1 MKNEIGDQ
9 LARSLAFYWRIY
21 KRNQQRKKEE
31 AERKKKAKAAKKKK
45 KKGTSLAMK
54 NVQSKTGSFTS
65 KSSSTN
71 VTNAASMA
79 RKKTITKKDVPDNTA
94 EKEAEEPPSPQP
106 DCGDLKA
113 EENMDKALAQ
123 FGALGMMG
131 KGIMQT
137 VPEENQSPR
146 VGSDQ
151 EDEVREVDHDDLSR
165 AGISTRGMNRGGKK

>member
-1 MKNEIGDQ
+1 M
-9 LARSLAFYWRIY
+9 AFYWRIY

-94 EKEAEEPPSPQP
+94 EKEAEEPPSP
-106 DCGDLKA
+106 
-113 EENMDKALAQ
+113 
-123 FGALGMMG
+123 
-131 KGIMQT
+131 
-137 VPEENQSPR
+137 
-146 VGSDQ
+146 
-151 EDEVREVDHDDLSR
+151 
-165 AGISTRGMNRGGKK
+165 